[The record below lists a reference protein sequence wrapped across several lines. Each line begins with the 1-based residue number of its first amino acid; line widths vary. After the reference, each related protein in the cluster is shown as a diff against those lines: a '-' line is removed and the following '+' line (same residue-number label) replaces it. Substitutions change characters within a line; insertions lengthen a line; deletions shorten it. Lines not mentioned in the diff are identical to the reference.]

1 MRKLEGTLIQG
12 VADAT
17 LSITRDTGALQARFQ
32 AVKPRYLRFYLAS
45 GAIGW
50 AGLTS
55 RLAVIG
61 TGVQSGLRIIWA
73 TTTVGTDMN
82 NVFEWSPPLDQP
94 LLFDE
99 AFKIDVTSVTGVSNT
114 IEYVLYYD
122 IVTSDELTMVQTID
136 GY

>member
-12 VADAT
+12 APDAT
-17 LSITRDTGALQARFQ
+17 LSITRDTGAKQALFQ

-45 GAIGW
+45 GALW
-50 AGLTS
+50 AAGAN

-61 TGVQSGLRIIWA
+61 TGVQSGLKIIWA
-73 TTTVGTDMN
+73 TTTNGPDMN
-82 NVFEWSPPLDQP
+82 NVFEWLPPLDQP

-99 AFKIDVTSVTGVSNT
+99 AFRIDVTSVTGISNT

-122 IVTSDELTMVQTID
+122 IVASDELTMVQTID